1 MKSRGMDHGYLR
13 LHWAKAV
20 VRAETL
26 TTETDHRVSDHSR
39 NSDQTCDHMVLP
51 GDIKKYYKHS
61 YPQGEWNGGSL
72 NIVGKA
78 RIAAARKVQIT

>member
-39 NSDQTCDHMVLP
+39 NSDQTCDHMVVTVV
-51 GDIKKYYKHS
+51 IKKYYQHS
-61 YPQGEWNGGSL
+61 YPQGEWKGGSL
-72 NIVGKA
+72 NIVVNSS
-78 RIAAARKVQIT
+78 IAAARKVLIT